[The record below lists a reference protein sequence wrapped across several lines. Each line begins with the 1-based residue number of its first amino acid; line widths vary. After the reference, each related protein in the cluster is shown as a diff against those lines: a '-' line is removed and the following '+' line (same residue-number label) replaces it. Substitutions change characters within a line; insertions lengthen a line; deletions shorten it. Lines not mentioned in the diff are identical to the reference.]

1 MTLED
6 CIAAI
11 ILTFL
16 ATLWL
21 LTTEAAPSIL
31 DDRSAA
37 EREFV
42 EVYYLTNAM
51 CYFVGWAWVSCL
63 RDLATLVARFGA
75 WLASCLYMPL
85 RVQDTGSYAGEIL
98 HARLWTWSHPLVDP
112 RVLVELPL
120 RSRMV

>member
-1 MTLED
+1 MAVLVTLED

-21 LTTEAAPSIL
+21 LTTEAAPLIL

-42 EVYYLTNAM
+42 EVYYPTNAM

-98 HARLWTWSHPLVDP
+98 CMLVFGP
-112 RVLVELPL
+112 GLTLLLIRGYSSNFL
-120 RSRMV
+120 